1 MFIAMNRFRVAPGR
15 EADFEELW
23 LSRDSHLKG
32 VPGFV
37 EFHLLKGPKG
47 EDHRLYSSHSVWASL
62 EAFEAWTQSD
72 AFRQAHKGA
81 KPSEGM
87 YLGPPN
93 FEGFEVLQT
102 VS

>member
-1 MFIAMNRFRVAPGR
+1 MFIAMNRFRVTPGR

-37 EFHLLKGPKG
+37 EFHLLKGPDR
-47 EDHRLYSSHSVWASL
+47 EDYRLYSSHSVWASL
-62 EAFEAWTQSD
+62 EAFEVWTQSE
-72 AFRQAHKGA
+72 AFRQAHQGA
-81 KPSEGM
+81 RSSEGM